1 MNKVSKVSFLIALSF
16 AGLAASASACAQLVS
31 AAYLKQYN
39 EATDYEPLLASVLQ
53 DFSGG
58 GEFYA
63 RQVIGE
69 CRLVRAQL
77 EQWRKKAAE
86 ANQDAPDSPRAKA
99 IALLG
104 GRCENISDA
113 RLQDPWVDSERVGGV
128 PDPLIT
134 AEQDIIQ
141 KIRHTS
147 AAPRER
153 ARLAGPDRT
162 FEPGKRILIK
172 LPREQQ
178 DPLFI
183 DRLTRKWQLPDPEK
197 SKTRVVYTYL
207 RGSFRPGAE
216 EVVGAASRLA
226 PCEMGLVCD
235 EREFSV
241 AMPCAATGKCDGSRE
256 GALRRLFQSRDKD
269 FDNAL
274 STAKELAQSIRD
286 EEGSR
291 LLVLW

>member
-1 MNKVSKVSFLIALSF
+1 MKKLSKVSLLIALGF
-16 AGLAASASACAQLVS
+16 AGVAASVPACAQLVS

-39 EATDYEPLLASVLQ
+39 EATDYAPLLAAALQ
-53 DFSGG
+53 DFSSG

-63 RQVIGE
+63 RQIIGE
-69 CRLVRAQL
+69 CRLVRAQS
-77 EQWRKKAAE
+77 EQWKKKAAE
-86 ANQDAPDSPRAKA
+86 ANQDAPESPRAKA

-104 GRCENISDA
+104 ARCENISDA
-113 RLQDPWVDSERVGGV
+113 QLQGTLVSSERTGGV
-128 PDPLIT
+128 PDPLIV

-141 KIRHTS
+141 KVRHTS

-162 FEPGKRILIK
+162 LEPGKRILIK
-172 LPREQQ
+172 LPKELQ

-183 DRLTRKWQLPDPEK
+183 GRLTRKWQLADTET
-197 SKTRVVYTYL
+197 SKPRVVYTYL

-216 EVVGAASRLA
+216 EVVGAAARLV

-241 AMPCAATGKCDGSRE
+241 AMPCASTGKCDGSRE
-256 GALRRLFQSRDKD
+256 GALLRIFQSRDKD